1 MNGQAQRSANGRN
14 SPLWW
19 APHWAEKYQGTQ
31 WKLVI
36 FVTKVT
42 KLWPNIW
49 NCMKPYIL
57 KGWFWAAHVSS
68 IPQISSN
75 NVFFQNT
82 EATQDLLYIV
92 STPGSATPVHA
103 VQTTLPEQTHA
114 ARDIWCPC
122 WWSRSFRMEI
132 VKSILHT
139 RVMFPKWAR
148 TQEEKSCPQTRQ
160 TCSKTVKKQM
170 LNSIL
175 TLLNFKT
182 DLFFLVEKI
191 AQHQIEAPASRTQL
205 PPACSRK
212 WCCTVGHAMNCCLG
226 NLPSTLILVVW
237 TASAS
242 QNAKESH
249 YKLFRSRE
257 WNDAPN
263 TLACQWNIQ
272 ASRLC
277 KLHSP
282 AKAKHWIK
290 QTKTAH
296 SIRVNPR
303 ANDTCLDFIL
313 QKKR

>member
-1 MNGQAQRSANGRN
+1 MNGRAQRSANGRN

-19 APHWAEKYQGTQ
+19 APHWAEKYRGDGKLYQGTQ

-68 IPQISSN
+68 IPQKYPQTTY
-75 NVFFQNT
+75 FQNT

-92 STPGSATPVHA
+92 STPGSATPLHA

-175 TLLNFKT
+175 TLLNFET
-182 DLFFLVEKI
+182 EISFFSGKNCT
-191 AQHQIEAPASRTQL
+191 ASNWSACFKNATAPGMFKEMVLHCRTCDEL
-205 PPACSRK
+205 LSLKPSCYIDI
-212 WCCTVGHAMNCCLG
+212 GGMNCICE
-226 NLPSTLILVVW
+226 PKCQRITLQTVQIKRMKWRTKYFGMPMKHPGITSVQ
-237 TASAS
+237 TTFTSKS
-242 QNAKESH
+242 
-249 YKLFRSRE
+249 
-257 WNDAPN
+257 N
-263 TLACQWNIQ
+263 TRN
-272 ASRLC
+272 
-277 KLHSP
+277 
-282 AKAKHWIK
+282 
-290 QTKTAH
+290 
-296 SIRVNPR
+296 
-303 ANDTCLDFIL
+303 
-313 QKKR
+313 